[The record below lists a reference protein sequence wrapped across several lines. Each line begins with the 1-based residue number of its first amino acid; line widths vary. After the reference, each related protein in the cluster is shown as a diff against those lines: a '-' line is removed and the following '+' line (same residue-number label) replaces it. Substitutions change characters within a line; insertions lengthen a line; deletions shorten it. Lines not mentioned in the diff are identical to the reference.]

1 LALDSVVALN
11 GTALVLDA
19 SCARVQA
26 GLVGAGREPAWIAT
40 DDEAGVGLFRAAAAL
55 LDEAGLKPLTVGAYV
70 FCDGPG
76 SQLGIRTAAMAI
88 RTWQALRAQPAPV
101 FTYRS
106 LRLAAHGL
114 AGSPRSPDL
123 SLSNGPSADSE
134 SAGVAPPFAVVCDAR
149 RESWHI
155 ARVASG
161 GAVGLVKRVPADE
174 PAALGMPLFQPEGF
188 RTWAEPPAP
197 VATCDYTCA
206 ALFARLAST
215 ELLEPAANAEPWN
228 PAPPDYKKWSGERHR
243 APSPSADPR

>member
-1 LALDSVVALN
+1 
-11 GTALVLDA
+11 
-19 SCARVQA
+19 
-26 GLVGAGREPAWIAT
+26 
-40 DDEAGVGLFRAAAAL
+40 
-55 LDEAGLKPLTVGAYV
+55 
-70 FCDGPG
+70 
-76 SQLGIRTAAMAI
+76 MAI

-101 FTYRS
+101 FTYRR

-114 AGSPRSPDL
+114 AGSPRS
-123 SLSNGPSADSE
+123 PSADSE

-174 PAALGMPLFQPEGF
+174 LAALGMPLFQPEGF

-215 ELLEPAANAEPWN
+215 ELLEPAA
-228 PAPPDYKKWSGERHR
+228 DGRTSGT
-243 APSPSADPR
+243 

>member
-1 LALDSVVALN
+1 MLALDSVVALN
-11 GTALVLDA
+11 GTALVIDA

-26 GLVGAGREPAWIAT
+26 GLVGAGREPAWIASG
-40 DDEAGVGLFRAAAAL
+40 DEAGVGLFRAAASL
-55 LDEAGLKPLTVGAYV
+55 LDGAGLKPHTVGAYV

-114 AGSPRSPDL
+114 A
-123 SLSNGPSADSE
+123 A
-134 SAGVAPPFAVVCDAR
+134 AGTVPPFAVVCDAR

-155 ARVASG
+155 ARVGADG
-161 GAVGLVKRVPADE
+161 GVGLVKRVPADE
-174 PAALGMPLFQPEGF
+174 LAALGMPLFQPDGF

-197 VATCDYTCA
+197 VATCDYTVG
-206 ALFARLAST
+206 ALFARLATT
-215 ELLEPAANAEPWN
+215 ELLEPAAEAEPWN

-243 APSPSADPR
+243 APSPSVDTR